1 MVSLSESLLH
11 QIEQFCRKHRVRR
24 LSAFGSYVRGK
35 MKPESDIDLL
45 VEFEP
50 DVRIGFLALS
60 RMQRELSMIFERDVD
75 LVPRKGLKPTIREE
89 VLKEEVVLYAS

>member
-11 QIEQFCRKHRVRR
+11 QIEQFWRKHRVRR
-24 LSAFGSYVRGK
+24 LSAFGSCVRGK

-60 RMQRELSMIFERDVD
+60 RMQRELSMIFERNVD